1 MTAPSTGRPS
11 IPTSTSLRPA
21 LGLLAGLGVTV
32 LIVFLG
38 VTITTLAALRGV
50 DAKSYVAPFWTY
62 PTNLLI
68 SVLGAVAGGIATAR
82 ITAGRSL
89 FTVSY
94 FGIDLAGHVVPTA
107 QQLFTTEAAVARAL
121 LRGAAA
127 APGQPRWYPLA
138 LAILP
143 PFAVLLGG
151 IRERRKERET
161 GITHAE

>member
-32 LIVFLG
+32 LIVCLG

-89 FTVSY
+89 FTVLV
-94 FGIDLAGHVVPTA
+94 LA
-107 QQLFTTEAAVARAL
+107 LILLMSAL
-121 LRGAAA
+121 TPVLRGAAA

-143 PFAVLLGG
+143 PLAVLLGG
-151 IRERRKERET
+151 VRERRKERET